1 MNPRLALLHPY
12 PFQRLSALIQDI
24 QPTSE
29 KELIR
34 LSVGEPKHTPP
45 KAALEALERHIGEM
59 GMYPSTR
66 GGLELR
72 QAVSDW
78 LSTRFG
84 VATDPE
90 KHILPV
96 SGTREALFS
105 FCQACVDQ
113 TVAEKPIVMMPNPFY
128 QIYEGAALL
137 AGAKPYYLNNTE
149 DSDYKIDF
157 DAVPKEIWQCT
168 QLIYVCSPGNPA
180 GAVMQ
185 QHDYEQLLALADEH
199 DFIVAADECYSEIY
213 FDDDQPPV
221 GLLQVAKAIGRT
233 DYQRCV
239 VFHSLSKRSNLPGLR
254 SGFVAGNADIMAQYL
269 KYRTYHGATLAPP
282 AQAASVAAW
291 SDETHV
297 LENRKTYQ
305 EKFSAV
311 LDILQPV
318 LPVKAPE
325 AGFYLWFQV
334 PMDGED
340 FTKRLYEQENVL
352 VLPGSY
358 LSRDSGG
365 INPGDGYIRLALVDT
380 VEQCREAAQRLR
392 HFIETL

>member
-24 QPTSE
+24 QPTSDDN
-29 KELIR
+29 LIR
-34 LSVGEPKHTPP
+34 LSVGEPRHAPP
-45 KAALEALERHIGEM
+45 KAALEALHQHINEM
-59 GMYPSTR
+59 GMYPSTK

-78 LSTRFG
+78 LASRFG
-84 VATDPE
+84 VDTDPE

-113 TVAEKPIVMMPNPFY
+113 SSKTKPIVMMPNPFY

-137 AGAKPYYLNNTE
+137 AGAEPYYLNNTE
-149 DSDYKIDF
+149 DSGYKIDF
-157 DAVPKEIWQCT
+157 EAVPKEIWQRT

-185 QHDYEQLLALADEH
+185 QRDYEQLLALADEH

-213 FDDDQPPV
+213 FDDDKPPV
-221 GLLQVAKAIGRT
+221 GLLQVARAMGRK
-233 DYQRCV
+233 DYERCV

-269 KYRTYHGATLAPP
+269 KYRTYHGATLSPP
-282 AQAASVAAW
+282 AQWASVQAW
-291 SDETHV
+291 SDEAHV
-297 LENRKTYQ
+297 VENRKAYQ

-311 LDILQPV
+311 LDMLQPV
-318 LPVKAPE
+318 LPVKSPE

-334 PMDGED
+334 PMSGED

-352 VLPGSY
+352 VLPGDY
-358 LSRDSGG
+358 LSRESGG

-380 VEQCREAAQRLR
+380 VEQCTEAAQRLR
-392 HFIETL
+392 NFIETL